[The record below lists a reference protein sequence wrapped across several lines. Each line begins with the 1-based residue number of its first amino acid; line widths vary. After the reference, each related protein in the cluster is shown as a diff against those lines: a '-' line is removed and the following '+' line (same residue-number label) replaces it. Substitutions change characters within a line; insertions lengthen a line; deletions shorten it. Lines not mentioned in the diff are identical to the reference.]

1 MTQQISAS
9 ENRHSE
15 ENIKT
20 AMEDIELIKR
30 IINHAEINLRRLG
43 WLFLVYGS
51 ATLAFLVFQIV
62 LTFYT
67 ARTSR
72 LENVATLSLILTG
85 LSYVVSIVLF
95 VLFIRKRREIGKSEN
110 VYTMRLFDMWGVM
123 LDMWGVMLFAPVVLA
138 LITQLIGLAV
148 PSSNAAIGNTV
159 LSCMKYG
166 AVCICIF
173 YTGHYISSRTMRI
186 TAAVLSVLFPVL
198 FIIPLPYVTAV
209 DLNGTTTAVQL
220 FAYLTAK
227 ANLISLLLPFVYI
240 GMGIFSMKKQRGS
253 VYGDE

>member
-20 AMEDIELIKR
+20 AMEDIALIKR
-30 IINHAEINLRRLG
+30 IINHTEINLRRLG

-51 ATLAFLVFQIV
+51 ATLAFQVFQIV

-72 LENVATLSLILTG
+72 LENVATLSMVMTA

-95 VLFIRKRREIGKSEN
+95 ILFMRKRGSIGKSEN

-123 LDMWGVMLFAPVVLA
+123 LFAPAALS
-138 LITQLIGLAV
+138 LITQLIELTV
-148 PSSNAAIGNTV
+148 PSSNIGIGNTI
-159 LSCMKYG
+159 LSCMKFG

-173 YTGHYISSRTMRI
+173 FTGHYISSRAMKI

-198 FIIPLPYVTAV
+198 FVIPLPYITA
-209 DLNGTTTAVQL
+209 LSFNEITTAIQVYS
-220 FAYLTAK
+220 YLNMK
-227 ANLISLLLPFVYI
+227 ANILSLLLPFVYI

>member
-9 ENRHSE
+9 ENQHSE

-20 AMEDIELIKR
+20 AMEDIALIKR

-51 ATLAFLVFQIV
+51 ATLAFQIFQIV
-62 LTFYT
+62 FTFYT

-72 LENVATLSLILTG
+72 LESVGTLSLILTA

-95 VLFIRKRREIGKSEN
+95 ILFIRKRREIGKSEN

-123 LDMWGVMLFAPVVLA
+123 LFAPVVLG
-138 LITQLIGLAV
+138 LVTRLIGLAV
-148 PSSNAAIGNTV
+148 QSSNAAIGNTV

-173 YTGHYISSRTMRI
+173 FTGHYISSRTMKI
-186 TAAVLSVLFPVL
+186 IAVVLSVLFLVL

-209 DLNGTTTAVQL
+209 DLNETTTAIQL
-220 FAYLTAK
+220 YAYLAAK
-227 ANLISLLLPFVYI
+227 ANIISLLLSFVYI
-240 GMGIFSMKKQRGS
+240 GMGIFSMKRQRGS

>member
-9 ENRHSE
+9 ENQHSE

-20 AMEDIELIKR
+20 AMEDIALIKR

-51 ATLAFLVFQIV
+51 ATFAFQLFQIV
-62 LTFYT
+62 LTLYT
-67 ARTSR
+67 ARTSS
-72 LENVATLSLILTG
+72 LESVSTLSIILTA
-85 LSYVVSIVLF
+85 LSYAVSIVLF
-95 VLFIRKRREIGKSEN
+95 VLFIRKRRKIGKSEN

-123 LDMWGVMLFAPVVLA
+123 LFAPVVLS
-138 LITQLIGLAV
+138 LIPMLIGLVA
-148 PSSNAAIGNTV
+148 PSWGIVLWRAV

-173 YTGHYISSRTMRI
+173 FTGHYIGSRTMK
-186 TAAVLSVLFPVL
+186 TVAAVLVVLFSAL
-198 FIIPLPYVTAV
+198 YIIPLPYVAAV
-209 DLNGTTTAVQL
+209 DANETTTAIQVY
-220 FAYLTAK
+220 AYLNMKT
-227 ANLISLLLPFVYI
+227 NMISILLPFVYI

>member
-9 ENRHSE
+9 ENQHSK

-20 AMEDIELIKR
+20 AMEDIALIKR
-30 IINHAEINLRRLG
+30 IVNHAEINLRRLG

-51 ATLAFLVFQIV
+51 ATLAFLLFRIV

-67 ARTSR
+67 AHTSR
-72 LENVATLSLILTG
+72 LESVGTLSLILTV
-85 LSYVVSIVLF
+85 LSYIVSIVLF

-123 LDMWGVMLFAPVVLA
+123 LFAPVVLE
-138 LITQLIGLAV
+138 LVTRLIGLAV
-148 PSSNAAIGNTV
+148 QSSNAAIGNTV

-173 YTGHYISSRTMRI
+173 FTGHYISSRTLKMI
-186 TAAVLSVLFPVL
+186 AAVLSVLFPIL

-209 DLNGTTTAVQL
+209 NLDEITTAIQL
-220 FAYLTAK
+220 YSYLAVK
-227 ANLISLLLPFVYI
+227 ANIISLLLPFVYI